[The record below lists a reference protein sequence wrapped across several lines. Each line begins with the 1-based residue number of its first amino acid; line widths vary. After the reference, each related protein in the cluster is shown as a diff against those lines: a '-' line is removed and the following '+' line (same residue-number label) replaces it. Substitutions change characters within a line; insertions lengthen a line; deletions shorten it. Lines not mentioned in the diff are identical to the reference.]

1 MRRSATKPKLI
12 MNINSRS
19 PISEG
24 YRNVRTNIQ
33 FSSWKQKLQV
43 MAVTSTQAG
52 EGKTTTISNLA
63 VSYAQEGKRV
73 LLIDADLRHPSVQD
87 IFHLANKMGLS
98 NILAYQCSADEV
110 IRITDIDNL
119 SIVTAGPIPPNP
131 TELLSSG
138 RMHEVVE
145 SWKGDYDIILIDTS
159 PIMAVADGIIVASI
173 CDGVILVV
181 QAGKVKQEY
190 IQKSKERLE
199 HVKAHIIGV
208 VLNNKKLNKSE
219 SNQYNYYSH
228 LD

>member
-1 MRRSATKPKLI
+1 MRQSATKPKLI

-98 NILAYQCSADEV
+98 NILAYQCSADEL

>member
-1 MRRSATKPKLI
+1 
-12 MNINSRS
+12 MNINRSS

-33 FSSWKQKLQV
+33 FSSWKHKLQV
-43 MAVTSTQAG
+43 MAITSTQAG
-52 EGKTTTISNLA
+52 EGKTTTICNLA
-63 VSYAQEGKRV
+63 VSYSQEGKRV
-73 LLIDADLRHPSVQD
+73 LLIDADLRHPSVQE
-87 IFHLANKMGLS
+87 IFQVSNKIGLS
-98 NILAYQCSADEV
+98 NVLANQCSSDEV
-110 IRITDIDNL
+110 VRITEIENL

-145 SWKGDYDIILIDTS
+145 SWKGDFDIILIDTS
-159 PIMAVADGIIVASI
+159 PIMAVADGLIVASI

-181 QAGKVKQEY
+181 QAGKVKHEY

-208 VLNNKKLNKSE
+208 VLNKKKLNKSE
-219 SNQYNYYSH
+219 SNQYNYYGQ

>member
-1 MRRSATKPKLI
+1 
-12 MNINSRS
+12 
-19 PISEG
+19 
-24 YRNVRTNIQ
+24 
-33 FSSWKQKLQV
+33 

-73 LLIDADLRHPSVQD
+73 LLIDADLRHPSVQET
-87 IFHLANKMGLS
+87 FHLTNKMGLS
-98 NILAYQCSADEV
+98 NILAYQCSAEEV
-110 IRITDIDNL
+110 IRITDIENL
-119 SIVTAGPIPPNP
+119 SIVTTGPIPPNP

-138 RMHEVVE
+138 RLHEIIE

-208 VLNNKKLNKSE
+208 VLNKKKLNKSE
-219 SNQYNYYSH
+219 SNQFNYYSH

>member
-1 MRRSATKPKLI
+1 
-12 MNINSRS
+12 MNINRRS

-33 FSSWKQKLQV
+33 FSSWKHKLQV

-87 IFHLANKMGLS
+87 IFHLTNSTGLS

-110 IRITDIDNL
+110 IRVTDIDHL
-119 SIVTAGPIPPNP
+119 SIITAGPIPPNP

-138 RMHEVVE
+138 RLHEIVE

-208 VLNNKKLNKSE
+208 VINKKKLNKSE

-228 LD
+228 RE

>member
-1 MRRSATKPKLI
+1 MRRSATNPKLI
-12 MNINSRS
+12 MNINRRS

-33 FSSWKQKLQV
+33 FSSWKHKLKV

-87 IFHLANKMGLS
+87 IFHLTNKMGLS
-98 NILAYQCSADEV
+98 NILAYQCSSDEV
-110 IRITDIDNL
+110 IRITDIENL

-138 RMHEVVE
+138 RMHEIVE

-208 VLNNKKLNKSE
+208 VLNKKKLNKSE

>member
-1 MRRSATKPKLI
+1 

-98 NILAYQCSADEV
+98 NILAYQCSADEL